1 MTSLGEAINEEGE
14 HRIFGIPADI
24 MLVLGIDA
32 ILIALRLGG
41 TFKPNQFIGAKAI
54 GTTALITAHLLAFA

>member
-14 HRIFGIPADI
+14 HTIFGIPADI

-41 TFKPNQFIGAKAI
+41 TFKPNQFITIVIITDKNMK
-54 GTTALITAHLLAFA
+54 LIF